1 MKFNAL
7 LIGSLAGTLVAVV
20 AFVVFDSWGSG
31 FFLAKTPKLIVFP
44 LMVASA
50 QTLVLALPA
59 LCVLNHFK
67 RLSGFAWV
75 LTGALCAALPWS
87 ILLLA
92 TPELVAPTSLW
103 LALCGA
109 IGGIVGYITA
119 RAVSP
124 NNSSKPTPLRGAA

>member
-7 LIGSLAGTLVAVV
+7 FIGSLAGTLAAVA
-20 AFVVFDSWGSG
+20 AFVVFDSWDSG
-31 FFLAKTPKLIVFP
+31 FFLSKTPKLIVFP
-44 LMVASA
+44 LMVAAA
-50 QTLVLALPA
+50 QTLLLALPV
-59 LCVLNHFK
+59 LLLLNHFK
-67 RLSGFAWV
+67 RLNGITWV
-75 LTGALCAALPWS
+75 LIGALCAALPWS

-92 TPELVAPTSLW
+92 TPELVAPTFLW

-109 IGGIVGYITA
+109 IGGIVGHITA

>member
-7 LIGSLAGTLVAVV
+7 FIGSLAGTLAAVV

-31 FFLAKTPKLIVFP
+31 FFLAQTSKLIVFP
-44 LMVASA
+44 LMVAAA

-59 LCVLNHFK
+59 LCVLNHFQ
-67 RLSGFAWV
+67 RLSGFTWV

-87 ILLLA
+87 ILLLV
-92 TPELVAPTSLW
+92 TPELVAPTFLW